1 MPARILITYASLQG
15 STPEIAQAIGKEL
28 QSAGHRVEVA
38 HVNAVS
44 SLEGYNAVVIG
55 ISLYTIGLHKA
66 RWGTVSWDLPALSE
80 ILNFIK
86 KRFSEQLARMP
97 VAVFAVGLTYKDM
110 KPEQIQYVMTNLKN
124 ALSPLKPVSSALFA
138 GTLDSKKLS
147 FWMRF
152 ADISQIPSGDF
163 QDWDKIKAWARK
175 LPVLFKI

>member
-38 HVNAVS
+38 NAKAVS

-55 ISLYTIGLHKA
+55 ISLYTIGGKA

-97 VAVFAVGLTYKDM
+97 VAVFAIGLTYKDM